1 MCGTGRLGLERC
13 RNVRIVLD
21 ASARH
26 PVSLHARRCRHRRL
40 PGQRSCSSKLNRISP
55 VQSWLRR
62 ARMVSAGES
71 GTEELVQ
78 ERVAEWRGASG
89 CNLAIGRD
97 RTRPEVRLGR
107 WFCWLVVIALMVVA
121 ALAWPVAAHADPVNL
136 NPCNDAALSQPFA
149 PWADVSRYELAP
161 GGDFES
167 LDWSFQG
174 GAQLVAGSEPYAAT
188 GELGGFSV
196 SLPHGA
202 SVESPL
208 TCVDAAYPSIR
219 LFIAGT
225 GSVGVDVLSGNLDIP
240 CGVAV
245 AGGRWL
251 PTPVMVTSSALMAA
265 LSGGTAE
272 VSLRLKALSGNP
284 QVDDVWVDP
293 WNRG

>member
-1 MCGTGRLGLERC
+1 M
-13 RNVRIVLD
+13 I
-21 ASARH
+21 
-26 PVSLHARRCRHRRL
+26 
-40 PGQRSCSSKLNRISP
+40 
-55 VQSWLRR
+55 
-62 ARMVSAGES
+62 SAGES

-78 ERVAEWRGASG
+78 ERVAEWRGASRR
-89 CNLAIGRD
+89 NLAIGRG
-97 RTRPEVRLGR
+97 RTRPKVRSRR
-107 WFCWLVVIALMVVA
+107 WFCSPVVTAFTVA
-121 ALAWPVAAHADPVNL
+121 PALAWPVAAHADPVNL

-149 PWADVSRYELAP
+149 PWADVSRYELGP

-174 GAQLVAGSEPYAAT
+174 GAQLVAGSEPYAST
-188 GELGGFSV
+188 GGLGGFSM
-196 SLPHGA
+196 SLPDGA

-208 TCVDAAYPSIR
+208 TCVDAAYPSNR

-251 PTPVMVTSSALMAA
+251 PSPVMVTSSAVMAA

-272 VSLRLKALSGNP
+272 VSLRLTALARNP
-284 QVDDVWVDP
+284 QVDDVCRPVESRLIRTTDRQNDP
-293 WNRG
+293 

>member
-1 MCGTGRLGLERC
+1 MHE
-13 RNVRIVLD
+13 
-21 ASARH
+21 
-26 PVSLHARRCRHRRL
+26 
-40 PGQRSCSSKLNRISP
+40 Q
-55 VQSWLRR
+55 
-62 ARMVSAGES
+62 
-71 GTEELVQ
+71 
-78 ERVAEWRGASG
+78 VAECRAVRLR
-89 CNLAIGRD
+89 NLAIRRD
-97 RTRPEVRLGR
+97 STRQEVRSRR
-107 WFCWLVVIALMVVA
+107 WFCWLVACAVTVGGT
-121 ALAWPVAAHADPVNL
+121 LAWPVAAHADPVNL

-149 PWADVSRYELAP
+149 PWADVSWYELAP

-167 LDWSFQG
+167 LEWSFHG
-174 GAQLVAGSEPYAAT
+174 GAQLVAGSEPYAST
-188 GELGGFSV
+188 GELGGFSL
-196 SLPHGA
+196 SLPDGA
-202 SVESPL
+202 SVESSL

-225 GSVGVDVLSGNLDIP
+225 GSVAIDVLSGGLDIP